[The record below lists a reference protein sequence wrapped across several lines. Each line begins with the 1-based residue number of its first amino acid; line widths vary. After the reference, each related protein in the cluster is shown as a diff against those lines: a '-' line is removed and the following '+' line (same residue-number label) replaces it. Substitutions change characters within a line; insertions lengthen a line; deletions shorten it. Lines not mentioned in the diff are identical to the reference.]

1 MKRHR
6 ISENLGHELRA
17 ALSAVRPAL
26 RRPPKHPHGSS
37 RFSGWSVSP
46 MAAAHGNGECF
57 QGEKRYEI
65 LLAQRRLPSHG
76 RMCDRITT
84 NKSGRSRCKSCQ
96 TTRSP
101 ICGPCGRV
109 VGRVRCR
116 HMIQQEIHNITV
128 YYVRYR
134 PRPRTK
140 PTDFS
145 IQASVRRAA

>member
-26 RRPPKHPHGSS
+26 RRPPKHPRGSW
-37 RFSGWSVSP
+37 RLSGWSVSP

-65 LLAQRRLPSHG
+65 LLAQRRLPCHG

-84 NKSGRSRCKSCQ
+84 NKSGRSGCKSSQ
-96 TTRSP
+96 R
-101 ICGPCGRV
+101 RV
-109 VGRVRCR
+109 HPFVGRVAVLFGEMRCR